1 VKRVIASRAISADH
15 VLNVLARLRETPR
28 IMADTALRFQEEP
41 LADPDRYDQ
50 LYHVEVSH
58 D

>member
-1 VKRVIASRAISADH
+1 V
-15 VLNVLARLRETPR
+15 
-28 IMADTALRFQEEP
+28 DTALRLQEEP

-50 LYHVEVSH
+50 LRCVAVSH

>member
-1 VKRVIASRAISADH
+1 MPALAVI
-15 VLNVLARLRETPR
+15 VTLRETPTLTV
-28 IMADTALRFQEEP
+28 DTALRLQEEP

-50 LYHVEVSH
+50 LRRMEVSH